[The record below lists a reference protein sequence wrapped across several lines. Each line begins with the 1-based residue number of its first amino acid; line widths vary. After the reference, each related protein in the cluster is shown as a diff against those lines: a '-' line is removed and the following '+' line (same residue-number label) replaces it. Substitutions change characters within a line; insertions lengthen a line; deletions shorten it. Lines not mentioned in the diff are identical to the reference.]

1 MADLGSDMHT
11 NEGGEV
17 HIKAIDPSSEIVAET
32 NPNLDEIHIHN
43 DDDDAGASEVDE
55 GIKVGAGEVDKGI
68 KEQDRVID
76 DNDSVVIVDVESD
89 DDDNNDDNDDDND
102 DENHTHHNNNGADAT
117 FIQNNDIISYIPR
130 KEISAK
136 FLEGPASITN
146 NSKFIAHQKLGGGVG
161 MYFFAATL
169 MGHGEDI
176 FLIEFGD
183 IFEELV
189 LLTNAYSDVLD
200 DIQCVFVKKSWL
212 LEHCPETDESGGN
225 HSNMIGG

>member
-11 NEGGEV
+11 NQGGEV
-17 HIKAIDPSSEIVAET
+17 HIKAIDPCSEIVAET
-32 NPNLDEIHIHN
+32 NPNFDKIHTHN
-43 DDDDAGASEVDE
+43 DDNDAGEGEVDE
-55 GIKVGAGEVDKGI
+55 GII
-68 KEQDRVID
+68 EQDRVID
-76 DNDSVVIVDVESD
+76 DNGSVVIVDAESD
-89 DDDNNDDNDDDND
+89 NDDNDDND
-102 DENHTHHNNNGADAT
+102 DENLTNHNNNGADAT
-117 FIQNNDIISYIPR
+117 FIQINNMTPYIPR

-169 MGHGEDI
+169 MGPGEDVC
-176 FLIEFGD
+176 LIEFGD

-212 LEHCPETDESGGN
+212 EQCPETDESDGN